1 MPMDSQHWLSVWVTV
16 DGKSCKYDLFGLH
29 LTFSLVL
36 LNFAAA
42 VRAELRDGSACG
54 EWRAIL
60 SQRHPVY
67 ISGNEIYY
75 SYSRLKRGLE
85 LEERAKWRLHG
96 FFSPGFMIK

>member
-1 MPMDSQHWLSVWVTV
+1 VYIAVCRVRGH
-16 DGKSCKYDLFGLH
+16 GKLMLRASLEKCMGSCKYDLIRMH

-54 EWRAIL
+54 EWRSLL

-75 SYSRLKRGLE
+75 SYSRLL
-85 LEERAKWRLHG
+85 
-96 FFSPGFMIK
+96 